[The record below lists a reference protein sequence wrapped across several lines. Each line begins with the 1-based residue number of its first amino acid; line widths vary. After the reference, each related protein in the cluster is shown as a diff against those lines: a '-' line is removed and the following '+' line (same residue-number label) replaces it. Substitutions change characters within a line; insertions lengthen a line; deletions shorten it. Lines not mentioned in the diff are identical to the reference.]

1 MEGAHGSDEA
11 NVGGAQLYQAGLKLR
26 LSTQPNFI
34 VTSDFLIQAAVTLI
48 NSMWNSSVD
57 ILRHFQHTFPT
68 IAAIVVSF

>member
-11 NVGGAQLYQAGLKLR
+11 NVGGAHLSQAGWAQVETLNWTQ
-26 LSTQPNFI
+26 LSC
-34 VTSDFLIQAAVTLI
+34 DFEIFTFRQLI

-57 ILRHFQHTFPT
+57 ILRHFQHTFST